1 MSISYSISDQTNYEL
16 VGIGTEDPL
25 NSFPAIYGNY
35 DFGYTVTFL
44 STNTIINVSILTS
57 PLYTTETLLS
67 SNSVRIVKNDDYPIF
82 ENELY
87 RFSKFDENY
96 NKSIETYISNE
107 VNSAD
112 NNTSVFEWQTPAQET
127 VTGSYSFEITYINNE
142 TLLPE
147 TEVKVYDHNLIWSQF
162 PGIQI
167 LESLMDRS
175 KY

>member
-1 MSISYSISDQTNYEL
+1 MTISYSISDQINYEL

-44 STNTIINVSILTS
+44 STNTITNISILTS
-57 PLYTTETLLS
+57 PLYTTETLIS
-67 SNSVRIVKNDDYPIF
+67 PNSVRIVKNNNYPVF

-87 RFSKFDENY
+87 SFSKFDENY
-96 NKSIETYISNE
+96 NKSIETYIANE

-112 NNTSVFEWQTPAQET
+112 DNTSVFEWQTPIQES
-127 VTGSYSFEITYINNE
+127 VTGSYSFEITYINND
-142 TLLPE
+142 TLLSE
-147 TEVKVYDHNLIWSQF
+147 TEVKVYNHDLIWSQC
-162 PGIQI
+162 PGIHI
-167 LESLMDRS
+167 LESLVDRS